1 MTLRIS
7 SALAASAG
15 VLAALASTGCECID
29 CDRAGP
35 TVGYA
40 RTAVQDDAGG
50 PVAGASVHLDNRSY
64 VTEPQTTNA
73 AGAAVL
79 LVYMD
84 AGPSDTGTITVFP
97 PAGYEPPLPQAVTIP
112 ARDTVSINVTLRRP

>member
-1 MTLRIS
+1 MTRHLCIAACLTAAAACARSTAVVTVTRGCPAS
-7 SALAASAG
+7 SAR
-15 VLAALASTGCECID
+15 VLI
-29 CDRAGP
+29 
-35 TVGYA
+35 
-40 RTAVQDDAGG
+40 RTG

-64 VTEPQTTNA
+64 VTEPQTTNT
-73 AGAAVL
+73 AGTAVL